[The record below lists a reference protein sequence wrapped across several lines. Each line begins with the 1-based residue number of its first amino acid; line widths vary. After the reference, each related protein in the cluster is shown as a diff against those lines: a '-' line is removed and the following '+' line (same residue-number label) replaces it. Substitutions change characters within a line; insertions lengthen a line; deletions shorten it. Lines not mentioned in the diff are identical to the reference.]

1 MYKKLGFKLE
11 RISEPNY
18 WWVKN
23 NEILSRYQTQKY
35 NLKDVLIDKFDY
47 TKSENENMIANGY
60 YQIFDCGNLVYSL
73 N

>member
-1 MYKKLGFKLE
+1 ME

-35 NLKDVLIDKFDY
+35 NLKDILTYKFDHA
-47 TKSENENMIANGY
+47 KSENENMIANGY

-73 N
+73 K